1 MDAICNP
8 CFVGV
13 YGHLLDEGSM
23 DIHSRDLSISER
35 IGQSKGR
42 AAVPNA
48 EVKNLSNGI
57 AAPNR
62 VKCAECRSVVTRGA
76 LRQGSENL
84 VNYVVHT
91 SVK

>member
-8 CFVGV
+8 CFAGV
-13 YGHLLDEGSM
+13 SGYLLDEGSM

-35 IGQSKGR
+35 FRQNKGR
-42 AAVPNA
+42 TAVSNTQ
-48 EVKNLSNGI
+48 VQHLSNAI
-57 AAPNR
+57 APRNR
-62 VKCAECRSVVTRGA
+62 VKCAECGSFVSRGA
-76 LRQGSENL
+76 LRQGLENL

>member
-1 MDAICNP
+1 MDPICNP

-35 IGQSKGR
+35 FCQSKGS
-42 AAVPNA
+42 AAVSNA
-48 EVKNLSNGI
+48 QVQNLSNGI
-57 AAPNR
+57 AVRNR
-62 VKCAECRSVVTRGA
+62 VKCAECRRVVSGGA

-91 SVK
+91 TVN

>member
-8 CFVGV
+8 CFAGV
-13 YGHLLDEGSM
+13 SGYLLDKWSM
-23 DIHSRDLSISER
+23 DIHSRDLSISELF
-35 IGQSKGR
+35 GQSKGR
-42 AAVPNA
+42 AAVSNTQV
-48 EVKNLSNGI
+48 ENLSNGI
-57 AAPNR
+57 AVRHR
-62 VKCAECRSVVTRGA
+62 VKCAECRSVVSGGA